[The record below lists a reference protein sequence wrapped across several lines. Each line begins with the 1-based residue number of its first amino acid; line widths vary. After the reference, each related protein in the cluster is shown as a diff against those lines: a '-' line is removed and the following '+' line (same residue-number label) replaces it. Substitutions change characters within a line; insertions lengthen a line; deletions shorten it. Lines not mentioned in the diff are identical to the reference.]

1 MTPSDVKVALF
12 QVLSLALIASKMT
25 RSKFDDKLVE
35 LLLNIASDDVLF
47 GQFLELIGKSEKK

>member
-1 MTPSDVKVALF
+1 
-12 QVLSLALIASKMT
+12 MT